1 MDEMQQVCRQV
12 ETKLGLPD
20 DSNAH
25 DATTTMGCEAT
36 PKAIVINIYG
46 PPKTVV
52 AEQKERVLAVAR
64 EIRASVQKPLLIK
77 FKRMQHRITIAE
89 ERIE

>member
-1 MDEMQQVCRQV
+1 LVQ
-12 ETKLGLPD
+12 
-20 DSNAH
+20 
-25 DATTTMGCEAT
+25 
-36 PKAIVINIYG
+36 
-46 PPKTVV
+46 TVV